1 MALILNLTG
10 SKIAPEQAAAGVFDP
25 PAQERSRLRRL
36 LESDACA
43 SGKDLDA
50 RAARRGRLP

>member
-1 MALILNLTG
+1 MILNLTG
-10 SKIAPEQAAAGVFDP
+10 AKLAQEQAAAGVFDP

-36 LESDACA
+36 LESDARA

>member
-10 SKIAPEQAAAGVFDP
+10 SKIAPEQAAAGMYDP
-25 PAQERSRLRRL
+25 PARERGRLARL
-36 LESDACA
+36 LKFDARA
-43 SGKDLDA
+43 SEKELAA